1 MGNIWDGPAAKPQN
15 PKNRTLGNYLHAIVY
30 DEPID
35 AHDKGRP
42 KYLRGRPQVQ
52 IVRKNK
58 NVVPQE
64 GAPFPDRK
72 NQKKGVRKRMM
83 ERETKHPTPPEPT
96 PRSPKKTKAL
106 KKNLQKAPPQVPN
119 LDDQTAEEKKKKIPD
134 SSLLNERV
142 EKALTRTDKLV
153 KALPLKKK
161 RLLFQPILMSGIQ
174 RRLLFC
180 NPGDESI
187 QLAHYA
193 VVKQVELPN
202 WAKPFRKLLSAD
214 HDTLF
219 FQVRARDLPFAWSY
233 QKRKAVKLCYFHPK
247 KPSTI
252 QPITDELRSQFCN
265 VTKKDVTQILRSLE
279 TYQRNFRRMRPPKVL
294 GRMNLSQPGILA
306 CDMFFP
312 SKTLGWRKM
321 NCLSVM
327 DTWSR
332 FVRCYALPKK
342 DLKSQEAAFILFM
355 NEFTALGHIPR
366 RMLADKGS
374 DLAGAKKV
382 MEKYRLARDKNGPM
396 VLHSAT
402 GTPINIIEA
411 INAQIQRRMQ
421 VFRTAG
427 LTDDPSVLLTD
438 VCDQIN
444 NQKRPDRGN
453 LTPLQLL
460 ALTAAERH
468 EVNKIYTDRTMIP
481 EVVGLQPLLVGNF
494 CRILKMTRKEQE
506 QNKTKGFAPKWSKQ
520 VYRLEKK
527 LPIAKN
533 KEHFR
538 YYLKHVAEWYYR
550 HELLKIPKR
559 LDTKVVKGTIVHK
572 EKVVAPDENWSDLS
586 DYGTD

>member
-1 MGNIWDGPAAKPQN
+1 MK
-15 PKNRTLGNYLHAIVY
+15 
-30 DEPID
+30 
-35 AHDKGRP
+35 
-42 KYLRGRPQVQ
+42 
-52 IVRKNK
+52 
-58 NVVPQE
+58 
-64 GAPFPDRK
+64 
-72 NQKKGVRKRMM
+72 
-83 ERETKHPTPPEPT
+83 
-96 PRSPKKTKAL
+96 
-106 KKNLQKAPPQVPN
+106 
-119 LDDQTAEEKKKKIPD
+119 
-134 SSLLNERV
+134 
-142 EKALTRTDKLV
+142 RTDKLV

-174 RRLLFC
+174 KRLLYC

-202 WAKPFRKLLSAD
+202 WAKPFRKMLSAD

-219 FQVRARDLPFAWSY
+219 FHVSERDLPFAWSH

-252 QPITDELRSQFCN
+252 QPITDDLRKRFCN
-265 VTKKDVTQILRSLE
+265 ITKRDVTQILRSLE

-312 SKTLGWRKM
+312 NTTILGWRKM

-342 DLKSQEAAFILFM
+342 DKKSQEAAFVLFM

-374 DLAGAKKV
+374 DLAGAKTV
-382 MEKYRLARDKNGPM
+382 MEKYRLARDKDGPM

-427 LTDDPSVLLTD
+427 LTDDPAVLLTD

-481 EVVGLQPLLVGNF
+481 EVTGLQQLHLGHSV
-494 CRILKMTRKEQE
+494 RILRMTRKEQE
-506 QNKTKGFAPKWSKQ
+506 TNKTKGFAPKWSKK
-520 VYRLEKK
+520 VYLVHKK

-538 YYLKHVAEWYYR
+538 YYLKSLVGDRIAEFYYR
-550 HELLKIPKR
+550 HELLKIPKTTDR
-559 LDTKVVKGTIVHK
+559 KVVKGLITHK
-572 EKVVAPDENWSDLS
+572 ENVVAPDENWSDLS
-586 DYGTD
+586 DYGSD